1 MNTTTLPVEGYVR
14 LPQVLNVFPISK
26 SSWWA
31 GVADGRYPQPVKL
44 SPRVTAWKVE
54 DIRRL
59 IDEIGG
65 VDSRDGEAA

>member
-1 MNTTTLPVEGYVR
+1 MDTTTLPVEGYVR
-14 LPQVLNVFPISK
+14 LPQVLKVFPISK

-59 IDEIGG
+59 IADLGQEQE
-65 VDSRDGEAA
+65 V

>member
-1 MNTTTLPVEGYVR
+1 MDTTTLPVEGYVR
-14 LPQVLNVFPISK
+14 LPQVLSVFPISK

-54 DIRRL
+54 DIRQL
-59 IDEIGG
+59 IADLGQERE
-65 VDSRDGEAA
+65 V